1 MLTKVR
7 IKVPK
12 VLWTDRRVYR
22 PGHKWVLNEATA
34 VATKPGSDLIKKQ
47 GNGKVYIRIIEPG
60 QGATGFYTPE
70 VLMVA
75 AKSGVF
81 DNAPVM
87 RNHPKTGQRT
97 ERPDID
103 LTVGFVDPGT
113 AKYEENGEE
122 GPGVYATMTVLEP
135 ERRKV
140 YSLVGT
146 PFGMSIHA
154 DGQLERF
161 GDTTSNV
168 TSIDKVHSVDLVVK
182 PGAGGAIIKV
192 LESEKLKAATKDSYP
207 LEPWYVAQQKE
218 SIMLKLDYG
227 QLVEDEQGNRYQYLG
242 NLKED
247 EPEEEEIEEGTRQ
260 KYRDWSDKNP
270 GKAQAAGMVGA
281 GPAGYASVKY
291 GQEKRAKARAT
302 ESVDE
307 DIYEDEDGIKWQ
319 KVQEAGV
326 AGLAAK
332 VVGAGKRA
340 GTKAV
345 GLGSK
350 TRDYTKRNPLS
361 SHVGAAA
368 GIGAATG
375 IAAGRMSK
383 SSKQKEEAGMGQFD
397 GYEIVEDE
405 NGNRYAFL
413 GNVSEAV
420 NEEEDEIVEDENG
433 VQYRRIVN
441 EEKVQEMGGMR
452 KAKRMEAKKDDEKDD
467 DEMTEGEAV
476 MAELKALREELTA
489 MKNAPAKE
497 EAIAESIREVLPGQ
511 SDQVYSLIESAS
523 ANFEDVKQAQ
533 AFAIMTGRILE
544 ASTGQPVQTNGQHN
558 GWFDKN
564 EQPTARATAPAVV
577 KQEEE
582 APKSRRWWL
591 LGLRWGQH
599 KPTRVCQRCG
609 RTYRLDQRV

>member
-1 MLTKVR
+1 MISTMLTKVR
-7 IKVPK
+7 IKTPK

-22 PGHKWVLNEATA
+22 PGYKWVLNEATA
-34 VATKPGSDLIKKQ
+34 VANKPGSDLIRKQ

-60 QGATGFYTPE
+60 QGATGFYTPP
-70 VLMVA
+70 VLTTA

-113 AKYEENGEE
+113 AKYEENGEK

-192 LESEKLKAATKDSYP
+192 LESEKLRVATVDSYP
-207 LEPWYVAQQKE
+207 LEPWYVAQQQKE
-218 SIMLKLDYG
+218 STMLNLDYG

-247 EPEEEEIEEGTRQ
+247 EPEEKPNEQ
-260 KYRDWSDKNP
+260 
-270 GKAQAAGMVGA
+270 
-281 GPAGYASVKY
+281 
-291 GQEKRAKARAT
+291 
-302 ESVDE
+302 VDE

-332 VVGAGKRA
+332 AAGLGKRA
-340 GTKAV
+340 RTFAKE
-345 GLGSK
+345 
-350 TRDYTKRNPLS
+350 NPA
-361 SHVGAAA
+361 AAA
-368 GIGAATG
+368 GIGVGAGGVGMAAHG
-375 IAAGRMSK
+375 ASQRNK
-383 SSKQKEEAGMGQFD
+383 RKEEADMGQFD

-441 EEKVQEMGGMR
+441 EEKVQEMRHMPKGKR
-452 KAKRMEAKKDDEKDD
+452 RMEAKKDDDKDDDKNKDD
-467 DEMTEGEAV
+467 DEMTESQAM
-476 MAELKALREELTA
+476 MAELKSLREELTA

-511 SDQVYSLIESAS
+511 SDQVYSLIESA
-523 ANFEDVKQAQ
+523 AVNFDDVKQAQ

-544 ASTGQPVQTNGQHN
+544 ASTGHPAQANGQHN
-558 GWFDKN
+558 GWFDAN
-564 EQPTARATAPAVV
+564 NQATGRATTPAVV
-577 KQEEE
+577 EQEQER
-582 APKSRRWWL
+582 PKV
-591 LGLRWGQH
+591 GAGGYWGSAGGNTSLQESA
-599 KPTRVCQRCG
+599 KGAGEPTDWTKEFDAMTNSVFA
-609 RTYRLDQRV
+609 

>member
-22 PGHKWVLNEATA
+22 PGYKWVLNEATA
-34 VATKPGSDLIKKQ
+34 VAAKPGSDLIKKQ

-75 AKSGVF
+75 AQSGVF

-103 LTVGFVDPGT
+103 LTVGFVDAGT
-113 AKYEENGEE
+113 AKYEEKGEK

-154 DGQLERF
+154 DGQLERY

-247 EPEEEEIEEGTRQ
+247 EPEEKPNE
-260 KYRDWSDKNP
+260 
-270 GKAQAAGMVGA
+270 QA
-281 GPAGYASVKY
+281 
-291 GQEKRAKARAT
+291 
-302 ESVDE
+302 DE

-326 AGLAAK
+326 AGLAAH
-332 VVGAGKRA
+332 
-340 GTKAV
+340 
-345 GLGSK
+345 GLGIGATVSGK
-350 TRDYTKRNPLS
+350 IRKHPGRY
-361 SHVGAAA
+361 GAAA
-368 GIGAATG
+368 GGAAG
-375 IAAGRMSK
+375 IAAGRK
-383 SSKQKEEAGMGQFD
+383 SKQKEEANMGQFD

-433 VQYRRIVN
+433 VQYRRIVS
-441 EEKVQEMGGMR
+441 EAKEKVQEMQHMPKGKR
-452 KAKRMEAKKDDEKDD
+452 RMEAKKDDEKDD
-467 DEMTEGEAV
+467 EKDDKKDDEMTESQAV

-489 MKNAPAKE
+489 LKNAPAKE

-564 EQPTARATAPAVV
+564 EQSTARTTAPAVIE
-577 KQEEE
+577 QEEE
-582 APKSRRWWL
+582 APKV
-591 LGLRWGQH
+591 GAGGYWGSAGGNISL
-599 KPTRVCQRCG
+599 KESAKGAGGPADWTKEFDAMANSVFA
-609 RTYRLDQRV
+609 